1 MTPAFRPAAR
11 AVAFLCAIA
20 VGVVLSAAPPDAA
33 AEVRAV
39 LDAQVAAW
47 NHGDLEGYMAG
58 YWRSPDLEFY
68 SGSTI
73 TRGWQQT
80 LDRYRKRYQGDG
92 REMGTLSFTN
102 LRVDVLAPGAA
113 IVSGEWRLDMKSAPA
128 PHGLFTLVVRK
139 FAEGWR
145 IVHDHSS

>member
-11 AVAFLCAIA
+11 AVAFLSVVF
-20 VGVVLSAAPPDAA
+20 VGVGLSAAPPEAA

-58 YWRSPDLEFY
+58 YWRSPELEFY

-92 REMGTLSFTN
+92 HEMGTLSFGN
-102 LRVDVLAPGAA
+102 VRVDVVAPDAA
-113 IVSGEWRLDMKSAPA
+113 IVSGEWRLEMKSGPP

-139 FAEGWR
+139 FADGWR